1 LIISILLTC
10 LFLSLEAT
18 EKKQPY
24 IFSQKRIL
32 ESFFEDLLENTTLGY
47 VIYGQK
53 PVELTGRTELDKTIP
68 GTKEHYSSVKMFIG
82 LERWNEIPANSK
94 KNKYSFIQFS
104 KNDCLNIIVINQQAF
119 LKIITQ
125 NLLLF
130 KYKFGSNFTA
140 KDLLISLENSK
151 NSFEDLFKEKIALL
165 GIIFGYG
172 VENAITYKNI
182 SSLEKILIANKPLDP
197 PYKNPSL
204 PKNEKEVKNQLKNSS
219 STKNAWAKLKEET
232 KAEKEVAKQE
242 VKPSEIEKISAGIGF
257 LIQHSKDQDKEIE
270 AIKKRQI
277 RFETGRDDRFK
288 EEAKESVEKIK

>member
-1 LIISILLTC
+1 MKKLIISILLTC

-232 KAEKEVAKQE
+232 KDFSYYRKTNSNDKLKIPFSLGLIFPLDSSGSSHWAGPTPVSPVA
-242 VKPSEIEKISAGIGF
+242 SAIAF
-257 LIQHSKDQDKEIE
+257 MRRNS
-270 AIKKRQI
+270 A
-277 RFETGRDDRFK
+277 
-288 EEAKESVEKIK
+288 